1 MAKSPNFTSAENRQL
16 RSTYRYCLKLG
27 MDKFPNLPVPQLKTG
42 MKKTG
47 PYTINGWK
55 NFSKHVLSKLPN
67 NKAMTQVRP
76 GRKLPGISAPL

>member
-47 PYTINGWK
+47 PYTTNGWK

-67 NKAMTQVRP
+67 NKA
-76 GRKLPGISAPL
+76 I